1 MRGRAFPILLAMVSM
16 APQHAAATDAATGDE
31 AQFRALFKGWKTAQ
45 DSRRPAPAPSVRPL
59 MARQAPAPTSP
70 QRISGAMGMRR
81 DPILNRMRYH
91 AGVDLPEP
99 AGKPVYATADGTVAL
114 AGRTGGYGL
123 LVTIRHRAGYETRY
137 AHMSQITVAPGQA
150 LRRGRLIGYVG
161 STGHSTGPHL
171 HYEVRLNGRAVDP
184 THFMRA
190 TGAG

>member
-1 MRGRAFPILLAMVSM
+1 MRGRAFPILLALASM
-16 APQHAAATDAATGDE
+16 APQHAAATDAATEDE
-31 AQFRALFKGWKTAQ
+31 AQFRALFKDWKTAQ
-45 DSRRPAPAPSVRPL
+45 DRQRPALVPSTRPL
-59 MARQAPAPTSP
+59 MAKPASASPPP
-70 QRISGAMGMRR
+70 QRISAAIGMRR

-99 AGKPVYATADGTVAL
+99 AGKPVYATADGTVAI

-123 LVTIRHRAGYETRY
+123 LVTIRHRSGYETRY
-137 AHMSQITVAPGQA
+137 AHMSQIAVTPGQA

-184 THFMRA
+184 LRFMRD
-190 TGAG
+190 TGAS